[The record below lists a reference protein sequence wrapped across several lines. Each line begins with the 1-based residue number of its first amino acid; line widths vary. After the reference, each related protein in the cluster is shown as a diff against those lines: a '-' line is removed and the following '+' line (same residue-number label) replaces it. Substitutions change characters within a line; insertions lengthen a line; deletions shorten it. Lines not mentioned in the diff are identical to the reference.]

1 MIPAPKMPA
10 VPKLVGFLLQ
20 FIVLGLAAAFITVW
34 FRPEWLPAFEQTSRV
49 PTATSFADAVNRSA
63 RSVVSIHTRT
73 LVTEPL
79 QLESSDPLLSALYGD
94 RLVTRPRR
102 GLGSGVILSE
112 DGLILTALHVIS
124 GVDDVMVALWDGQ
137 TAPAQL
143 VGADPA
149 TDLAVLKIDAEGL
162 PAADLTSAAR
172 PRAGDVVLAIGN
184 AFGLSHTVTMGIVS
198 ATGRGQLNLTALE
211 DFIQTDAAIN
221 AGNSGGVLINPA
233 GEVVGINSA
242 SLSQNL
248 GAQGISFAIPAAL
261 AHQIAEQIIE
271 YGKVQRAWL
280 GAELA
285 DVSISFHPDQRARP
299 GARIT
304 RIHRGGPAW
313 RSGLR
318 AGDILLS
325 ADDDPFGTARELMLR
340 IARLM
345 PGHEM
350 EVEVMRGG
358 QVFTTSIVLIQQPPL
373 PS

>member
-1 MIPAPKMPA
+1 MR
-10 VPKLVGFLLQ
+10 KLTLFTLQ
-20 FIVLGLAAAFITVW
+20 FIVIGLAAAFVTVW
-34 FRPEWLPAFEQTSRV
+34 FRPEWLPAFQHTTTA
-49 PTATSFADAVNRSA
+49 PTPNSFADAVNRSA

-79 QLESSDPLLSALYGD
+79 GLNPSDPLLNALYGD
-94 RLVTRPRR
+94 RPITRPRR

-112 DGLILTALHVIS
+112 DGLILTTLHVIS
-124 GVDDVMVALWDGQ
+124 GVDDVVVALWDGR
-137 TAPAQL
+137 TAEARL

-149 TDLAVLKIDAEGL
+149 TDLAVLKIEAGSL

-221 AGNSGGVLINPA
+221 AGNSGGALINPA

-242 SLSQNL
+242 SLSQGI

-261 AHQIAEQIIE
+261 AYQIAEQIIE
-271 YGKVQRAWL
+271 YGQVRRAWL

-285 DVSISFHPDQRARP
+285 DVRITFQPDQRARP

-313 RSGLR
+313 SSGLQP
-318 AGDILLS
+318 GDILLS
-325 ADDDPFGTARELMLR
+325 ADNDRFDTARELMLR
-340 IARLM
+340 IARLR
-345 PGHEM
+345 PGHEL
-350 EVEVMRGG
+350 EVEVMRAG

-373 PS
+373 PT

>member
-1 MIPAPKMPA
+1 MPA

-20 FIVLGLAAAFITVW
+20 FIVLGLAVAFITVW
-34 FRPEWLPAFEQTSRV
+34 FRPEWLPAFEQTGRA
-49 PTATSFADAVNRSA
+49 PTPTSFADAVNRSA

-221 AGNSGGVLINPA
+221 AGNSGGALINPA

-271 YGKVQRAWL
+271 YGQVRRAWL

-313 RSGLR
+313 RSGLQ

-325 ADDDPFGTARELMLR
+325 ADDDAFATARELMLR